1 LLSDFKSTE
10 YKRFTQRLTGQN
22 DEEGTNVDNSDDDSE
37 SDAARLV
44 DLPDTNSLNSS
55 LRATYLKS
63 SSSTPSSSA
72 DPNSPLAASKTPLSN
87 LGASQRS
94 TPSQQRSKKRSRD
107 EVMPGP
113 HGSGNSRQP
122 GGLGSNLDDDG
133 IDRTKRGRP
142 TVRYSDLGGIE
153 GILQDVREIIER
165 PLTHPEIFEWLGTQ
179 MPRGVL
185 LHGPPGCGKTQLAT
199 AIAGELGV
207 SFLQISAPEVVSG
220 MSGESEAKI
229 RQLFQ
234 DAKARA
240 PAIIFIDEI
249 DAITPKRETAAREME
264 RRIVAQ
270 LLTCMDEL
278 EGGVPVM
285 VIGATNRPDALD
297 QALRRSGRFD
307 REICLNVPDQPARSR
322 ILKVI
327 SSKLRMSGDFD
338 FDLIAQLTPGYV
350 GADLTAIAKE
360 AASIAVNRIFSSL
373 ESFGVKP
380 LETSIPQLSDAQLS
394 KSPSSFSHEV
404 LGEQVDSNT
413 FNTTLASSS
422 MEVDSE
428 LVQENGDT
436 NEMVQSIVSTSVV
449 VNDHHHLDS
458 RTQVSNYLRTNTDPF
473 TPEQL
478 APLSIT
484 MDDFL
489 EAIKRVQPSAKREG
503 FATIPNV
510 TWEDI
515 GALTVIRK
523 ELEMALLEPIRSK
536 SIYEALNIPVSL
548 GVLLY
553 GPPGCGKTL
562 LAKAVANQAQANFIS
577 IKGPELLNKFV
588 GESERAVR
596 VVFQR
601 ARASSPCIIFFDE
614 IDALVPK
621 RVGGENAVTERVV
634 NQLLIELDGLEQR
647 HGISVVAA
655 TNRPDIID
663 PAMLRPGRLDKLLYV
678 PLPTPEE
685 RIHILQTCARKT
697 PLSAD
702 VNLENIAKNSKLTG
716 FSGADIASLVREAS
730 MIALATVLDAQNPP
744 STTSSKNAPFGSGN
758 FKPATKVPVV
768 TDSDFQRAMIKVV
781 PSVSKADQIRY
792 ERLRNKLSSPHL
804 IVDKD
809 EEPSNSETVKTS

>member
-1 LLSDFKSTE
+1 VKDLGSST
-10 YKRFTQRLTGQN
+10 YKRALERWTSQQGSIG
-22 DEEGTNVDNSDDDSE
+22 DAVSEESSLSE
-37 SDAARLV
+37 EDMQGLV
-44 DLPDTNSLNSS
+44 EMPDTNSLNSS

-63 SSSTPSSSA
+63 GPATPVADGLASPIASSSATPSSTS
-72 DPNSPLAASKTPLSN
+72 S
-87 LGASQRS
+87 
-94 TPSQQRSKKRSRD
+94 RSKVVVPRGKERARD
-107 EVMPGP
+107 EALPAPG
-113 HGSGNSRQP
+113 SQDEEN
-122 GGLGSNLDDDG
+122 GLA
-133 IDRTKRGRP
+133 KKKGRP
-142 TVRYSDLGGIE
+142 TVRYADLGGIE
-153 GILQDVREIIER
+153 SILQDVRELIER
-165 PLTHPEIFEWLGTQ
+165 PLTHPEIYEWLGTQ

-185 LHGPPGCGKTQLAT
+185 LHGPPGCGKTQLAN

-207 SFLQISAPEVVSG
+207 AFFQISAPEVVSG

-229 RQLFQ
+229 RTLFQ
-234 DAKARA
+234 DAKAKA

-307 REICLNVPDQPARSR
+307 REICLNVPDMPARAR

-327 SSKLRMSGDFD
+327 SNKLRLAGDFD
-338 FDLIAQLTPGYV
+338 FDLIAANTPGYV

-360 AASIAVNRIFSSL
+360 AASIAVNRIFSTI
-373 ESFGVKP
+373 ESFAPQGSFSSNPNCGGDANAQEEVSSSTAEIVNSS
-380 LETSIPQLSDAQLS
+380 LETSGMQIDADS
-394 KSPSSFSHEV
+394 SSSFAAPS
-404 LGEQVDSNT
+404 
-413 FNTTLASSS
+413 TTPSA
-422 MEVDSE
+422 
-428 LVQENGDT
+428 DT
-436 NEMVQSIVSTSVV
+436 SQL
-449 VNDHHHLDS
+449 HHHHIDT
-458 RTQVSNYLRTNTDPF
+458 RTQVSNYLRARTEPF

-515 GALTVIRK
+515 GALTTIRK
-523 ELEMALLEPIRSK
+523 ELELAVLEPVRSK
-536 SIYEALNIPVSL
+536 SAYEALNIPVSL

-577 IKGPELLNKFV
+577 VKGPELLNKFV

-634 NQLLIELDGLEQR
+634 NALLIELDGLEQR
-647 HGISVVAA
+647 HGISVIAA

-663 PAMLRPGRLDKLLYV
+663 AAMLRPGRLDKLLYV
-678 PLPTPEE
+678 PLPSPEE

-697 PLSAD
+697 PLSED
-702 VNLENIAKNSKLTG
+702 VDLSTLALDNRLTG
-716 FSGADIASLVREAS
+716 FSGADLSAFVREAS
-730 MIALATVLDAQNPP
+730 MNALSNSL
-744 STTSSKNAPFGSGN
+744 STRSKVIPQVTLADFLVA
-758 FKPATKVPVV
+758 FTKV
-768 TDSDFQRAMIKVV
+768 A
-781 PSVSKADQIRY
+781 PSVSKADRIRY

-804 IVDKD
+804 VDNKD
-809 EEPSNSETVKTS
+809 DEPVKPVT

>member
-1 LLSDFKSTE
+1 M
-10 YKRFTQRLTGQN
+10 
-22 DEEGTNVDNSDDDSE
+22 
-37 SDAARLV
+37 
-44 DLPDTNSLNSS
+44 PDTNSLNSS
-55 LRATYLKS
+55 LRATYVKVSPMSPSPSADGAGSVAAS
-63 SSSTPSSSA
+63 SSSESTSGAGSRS
-72 DPNSPLAASKTPLSN
+72 NGAA
-87 LGASQRS
+87 
-94 TPSQQRSKKRSRD
+94 QRSKKRSRD
-107 EVMPGP
+107 EVLPSP
-113 HGSGNSRQP
+113 SRGEEN
-122 GGLGSNLDDDG
+122 GGLAQ
-133 IDRTKRGRP
+133 KKGRP
-142 TVRYSDLGGIE
+142 TARYADFGGIE
-153 GILQDVREIIER
+153 NILQDVRELIER

-185 LHGPPGCGKTQLAT
+185 LHGPPGCGKTQLAQ

-240 PAIIFIDEI
+240 PSIIFIDEI

-307 REICLNVPDQPARSR
+307 REICLNVPDQPARAR
-322 ILKVI
+322 ILRVI
-327 SSKLRMSGDFD
+327 SSKLRLSGDFD
-338 FDLIAQLTPGYV
+338 FDVIASNTPGYV
-350 GADLTAIAKE
+350 GADLQAIAKE
-360 AASIAVNRIFSSL
+360 AASLAVNRIFSTL
-373 ESFGVKP
+373 ESGAVHHP
-380 LETSIPQLSDAQLS
+380 PISAQNVEVEGARQDG
-394 KSPSSFSHEV
+394 EV
-404 LGEQVDSNT
+404 LEAEQSESGSSV
-413 FNTTLASSS
+413 TTS
-422 MEVDSE
+422 MEVDAKPRS
-428 LVQENGDT
+428 
-436 NEMVQSIVSTSVV
+436 STASPHQPQQLQHH
-449 VNDHHHLDS
+449 HHHLDA
-458 RTQVSNYLRTNTDPF
+458 RVQVSNYLRANVEPF

-478 APLSIT
+478 EPLSIT
-484 MDDFL
+484 MEDFL

-515 GALTVIRK
+515 GALTMIRK

-536 SIYEALNIPVSL
+536 TAYEALNIPVSL

-562 LAKAVANQAQANFIS
+562 LAKAIANQAQANFIS

-621 RVGGENAVTERVV
+621 RVGGENAVTDRVV
-634 NQLLIELDGLEQR
+634 NQLLTELDGLDKR
-647 HGISVVAA
+647 DGISVVAA

-663 PAMLRPGRLDKLLYV
+663 GAMLRPGRLDKLLYV
-678 PLPTPEE
+678 PLPSPEE
-685 RIHILQTCARKT
+685 RIHILKTCARKT
-697 PLSAD
+697 PLAGD
-702 VNLENIAKNSKLTG
+702 VDLERIARDTKLNG
-716 FSGADIASLVREAS
+716 YSGADIASLVREAS
-730 MIALATVLDAQNPP
+730 MTALGALLVRGDRKTIPAVSDADFQIALR
-744 STTSSKNAPFGSGN
+744 
-758 FKPATKVPVV
+758 KV
-768 TDSDFQRAMIKVV
+768 A

-804 IVDKD
+804 IADNDDDVIAATPTAGTPAEVGPRK
-809 EEPSNSETVKTS
+809 